1 MTNASA
7 TFNPDWVSPPGNTIA
22 DLLEERGWK
31 QGDLAMRLGYTQ
43 KHVSLLINGRVPI
56 TADAA
61 QRLARVLGSTPN
73 FWLTLEA
80 NYRSEQL
87 RIASANVLASWAS
100 WVGSFPPKGLQ
111 QLGIADAQRVSAR
124 STPKVAEQL
133 LRYFGV
139 ASPTEW
145 KHHYVRLIRGGH
157 NIGRGVRSDEALA
170 LWIRFGEQHAE
181 TQRAPKY
188 NHVRFQRV
196 LESLRGL
203 THMPPNVCIPQ
214 IKELLLHAGVIFL
227 AAPRI
232 HGTSVV
238 GMARLLSSNRP
249 LIQIA
254 VTGMTNDV
262 FWKTLFHEAAHILLH
277 LRKDAAT
284 HPIYFDTALDAVTT
298 DRREKQAD
306 AWARNMLIPIRYDDV
321 FNTLKTRRQIQ
332 LFAKSIDIHPGV
344 VVGRLQDD
352 GLLKKSAM
360 NDLKVKVE

>member
-43 KHVSLLINGRVPI
+43 KHVSLLINGKVPI

-61 QRLARVLGSTPN
+61 QRLSRVLGSTPK

-80 NYRSEQL
+80 NYQSEQL
-87 RIASANVLASWAS
+87 RLASTNVLASWAS
-100 WVGSFPPKGLQ
+100 WVGSFPSKGLQ
-111 QLGIADAQRVSAR
+111 QLGMTDVRRLSANSAPNVAD
-124 STPKVAEQL
+124 QL
-133 LRYFGV
+133 LRYFGI

-157 NIGRGVRSDEALA
+157 NIGRGARSDEALA

-181 TQRAPKY
+181 SQRAPKY

-203 THMPPNVCIPQ
+203 THMPHNVYIPQ

-227 AAPRI
+227 AAPRV

-238 GMARLLSSNRP
+238 GMARLLSSKRP

-262 FWKTLFHEAAHILLH
+262 FWKTLFHEAAHVLLH

-284 HPIYFDTALDAVTT
+284 HPIYFDNASDVVTT

-306 AWARNMLIPIRYDDV
+306 TWARTVLIPARYDAV
-321 FNTLKTRRQIQ
+321 LPTLTTKRQIQ
-332 LFAKSIDIHPGV
+332 LFAKSIDIHPGI

>member
-31 QGDLAMRLGYTQ
+31 QGDLAIRLGYTQ

-80 NYRSEQL
+80 NYRSDQL
-87 RIASANVLASWAS
+87 RIASTNVLASWAS

-111 QLGIADAQRVSAR
+111 QLGIADAHRVSAK
-124 STPKVAEQL
+124 STPIVAEQL

-157 NIGRGVRSDEALA
+157 NIGRGERSDEALA

-181 TQRAPKY
+181 SQRAPKY
-188 NHVRFQRV
+188 NRVRFQRV

-203 THMPPNVCIPQ
+203 TNMPPNVYLPQ
-214 IKELLLHAGVIFL
+214 ITELMLHAGVIFL
-227 AAPRI
+227 AAPGI

-262 FWKTLFHEAAHILLH
+262 FWKTLFHEAAHVLLH
-277 LRKDAAT
+277 LGEDAAT
-284 HPIYFDTALDAVTT
+284 HPIYFDSASDAATT
-298 DRREKQAD
+298 NRREKEAV
-306 AWARNMLIPIRYDDV
+306 AWARNVLIPSRCDAV
-321 FNTLKTRRQIQ
+321 LPTLTTKRQIQ
-332 LFAKSIDIHPGV
+332 LFAKTIGIHPGI

-352 GLLKKSAM
+352 ELLKSSVM
-360 NDLKVKVE
+360 NELKVIVG